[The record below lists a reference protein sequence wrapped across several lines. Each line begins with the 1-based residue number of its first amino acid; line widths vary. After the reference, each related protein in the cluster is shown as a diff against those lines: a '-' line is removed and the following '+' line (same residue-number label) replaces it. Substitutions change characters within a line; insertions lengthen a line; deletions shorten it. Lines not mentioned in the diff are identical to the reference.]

1 MIQKVLFLLLVIIM
15 GSSVSGQDIPHTNHS
30 NPLPKL
36 TDTTT
41 HFTDTACFILP
52 VHPKQQMPPDS
63 LTKPYLERIATFK
76 ALFEQTAYT
85 LPLKNEIPVNTNP
98 TLPDSLAI
106 TNSIECTPQ
115 PLWYNV
121 PNLPKLTA
129 DSIKTTFALQPLRAK
144 PKDNTYLFYIFFVLA
159 AIYTYLSYNYT
170 VYVEKL
176 RESVFNVYIARQ
188 FYEDFNHGNFIINL
202 IMWLLT
208 VGSMGLFAFLSI
220 RFFGKL
226 PQVQDWLLLPATLII
241 AGILVIIRR
250 AALYFTGAILPI
262 TATAQFY
269 LFNNRIIS
277 LYFAVLMLPILLLL
291 SFGSYTSALWAFYL
305 CLATWASMFVFMLYR
320 GFTIVKELWIHYKFH
335 FLLYLCTLEIA
346 PLLVLGKSAIKYLW

>member
-15 GSSVSGQDIPHTNHS
+15 GSSVSGQDIPHANHS
-30 NPLPKL
+30 NPLPQL

-52 VHPKQQMPPDS
+52 VRPKQQMPPDS

-76 ALFEQTAYT
+76 ALLEQTANI
-85 LPLKNEIPVNTNP
+85 LPLKSEITVNTNP
-98 TLPDSLAI
+98 TLPDSLTI
-106 TNSIECTPQ
+106 TDSIECTPQ

-129 DSIKTTFALQPLRAK
+129 DSINITFALQPLRAK

-170 VYVEKL
+170 GYVEKL

-188 FYEDFNHGNFIINL
+188 FYEDFNHANFIINL

-208 VGSMGLFAFLSI
+208 AGSMGLFAFLSI

-226 PQVQDWLLLPATLII
+226 PQVQDWILLPATLSTV
-241 AGILVIIRR
+241 GILIMFRRVVIQI
-250 AALYFTGAILPI
+250 TGTILPV
-262 TATAQFY
+262 AAVAQFY

-291 SFGSYTSALWAFYL
+291 SFGSYTPALWAFNL
-305 CLATWASMFVFMLYR
+305 CLATLCIMCIFILYR
-320 GFTIVKELWIHYKFH
+320 GFTIVKEMWIHYKFH
-335 FLLYLCTLEIA
+335 FFLYLCTLEIV